1 MRYLIVLAVLIAL
14 TGCTRISD
22 KDRITGIKIYEYSG
36 DYNKLVARWNR
47 MGINTAFVSTGLA
60 SDTAFRRVL
69 KEYNI
74 AVFII
79 FPVFQD
85 PDALKADSS
94 LYAITNKGRRAKD
107 DWVEFVCPSRE
118 TFRQKKIEEMKS
130 LVSGL
135 DPDGLS
141 LDFIRQ
147 FVFWEMIYPGTPGDS
162 IERACFC
169 DSCVEKFTR
178 IYDYSIPDSCVT
190 IPQRAD
196 FLLNHDAF
204 AWNNFRTGLIAS
216 MVKELAQEA
225 KRIRPGLKINVHVVP
240 WRDGDFGGAN
250 INVAAQDLSK
260 IAPYTDFISPMC
272 YSQMLKRDASWI
284 ADVVTAMDSKAP
296 GKILP
301 SIQVY
306 PYYIDTPFPV
316 KDFRKCVKAAMKSPS
331 TGVVFWSWPLFEKDT
346 ARMEVV
352 GG

>member
-1 MRYLIVLAVLIAL
+1 MRYLVVFAVFIAFS
-14 TGCTRISD
+14 GCSRISE
-22 KDRITGIKIYEYSG
+22 KDRIIGIKIYEYSG
-36 DYNKLVARWNR
+36 DYNKLVARWNQ
-47 MGINTAFVSTGLA
+47 MGINTAFVSTELA
-60 SDTAFRRVL
+60 FDSAFRHVL
-69 KEYNI
+69 KKNNI
-74 AVFII
+74 AIFII

-85 PDALKADSS
+85 STALQADPS
-94 LYAITNKGRRAKD
+94 LFAITNRGQRAKD

-118 TFRQKKIEEMKS
+118 TFRKRKIEEMKS
-130 LVSGL
+130 LVSDL

-141 LDFIRQ
+141 IDFIRQ
-147 FVFWEMIYPGTPGDS
+147 FVFWEMIYPGTNSDS

-178 IYDYSIPDSCVT
+178 VYDYHIPDTCVT
-190 IPQRAD
+190 IPQKAD
-196 FLLNHDAF
+196 FLLAHDEVT
-204 AWNNFRTGLIAS
+204 WNNFRTGLIAS

-225 KRIRPGLKINVHVVP
+225 KRIRPGLKINVHVIP

-284 ADVVTAMDSKAP
+284 NDVVTAMDSKAP

-306 PYYIDTPFPV
+306 PWYIDTPFTV
-316 KDFRKCVKAAMKSPS
+316 KDFRNCVKAALKSPS
-331 TGVVFWSWPLFEKDT
+331 AGVVFWSWPLFEKDT
-346 ARMEVV
+346 ARMSLP
-352 GG
+352 